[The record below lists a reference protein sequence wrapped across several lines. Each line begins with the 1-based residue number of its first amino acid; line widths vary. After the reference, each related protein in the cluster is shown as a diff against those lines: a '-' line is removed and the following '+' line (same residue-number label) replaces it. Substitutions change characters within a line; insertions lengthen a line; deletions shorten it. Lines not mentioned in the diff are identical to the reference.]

1 MTTVPVR
8 RHNHVRRLAS
18 DRAFD
23 GVLYTI
29 AAILTLTALY
39 PMYFIIIASI
49 SDPSLVAQGKILLLP
64 RGVTLEGYE
73 HLASM
78 KNLWVGYGNTI
89 LYTIAGTA
97 IMLVVN
103 IPVAYA
109 LSRRDLVGRRW
120 FTLFFVF
127 PMFFGVQPSRAG
139 TYMGLNKDGE
149 AYFVPAAENY
159 KEAVKWAHE
168 LYVSGALDPER
179 FTQTADMV
187 SAKIQEDGNPR
198 TGIVFGW
205 TADAELLGNAKD
217 YVVVEAV
224 TGPDGEHYVES
235 DPTYLNYGRN
245 EFVVT
250 KNCKDVGKLLT
261 WADQF
266 YTDVASLQTYYGSI
280 DDGKIQA
287 NADGTYEV
295 LLPDAD
301 SGINLDTSC
310 WTFSFRD
317 HGPKYMHEGF
327 QSKIILPTTEGDGIK
342 LADDAV
348 NAAYVRD
355 TFPVVFYTTEQL
367 EEKAFL
373 ATDII
378 SYISSQYAHWVKD
391 GGVEEE
397 WDAYLKKLDEMGL
410 QSYVQIEKDAFA
422 AYQGK

>member
-127 PMFFGVQPSRAG
+127 PMFFGG
-139 TYMGLNKDGE
+139 GLIPTFIIINNWFHLLDTFTVMVLPFSVI
-149 AYFVPAAENY
+149 AYYIIVA
-159 KEAVKWAHE
+159 
-168 LYVSGALDPER
+168 
-179 FTQTADMV
+179 
-187 SAKIQEDGNPR
+187 R
-198 TGIVFGW
+198 TFFQSSLP
-205 TADAELLGNAKD
+205 AELWDAAQIDGCGNLRYFFTIVLPLSKAIISVIALWAAVGHWNSYFNALIYLTSREKYPLQVFLREILTLGQF
-217 YVVVEAV
+217 V
-224 TGPDGEHYVES
+224 S
-235 DPTYLNYGRN
+235 DQLM
-245 EFVVT
+245 
-250 KNCKDVGKLLT
+250 
-261 WADQF
+261 
-266 YTDVASLQTYYGSI
+266 
-280 DDGKIQA
+280 
-287 NADGTYEV
+287 NADN
-295 LLPDAD
+295 LSPDAMQELIKQAD
-301 SGINLDTSC
+301 TANMIKYAVIIVSTVPMMVIYPWVQKYFAKGIMIGS
-310 WTFSFRD
+310 
-317 HGPKYMHEGF
+317 
-327 QSKIILPTTEGDGIK
+327 
-342 LADDAV
+342 
-348 NAAYVRD
+348 
-355 TFPVVFYTTEQL
+355 
-367 EEKAFL
+367 
-373 ATDII
+373 
-378 SYISSQYAHWVKD
+378 VK
-391 GGVEEE
+391 G
-397 WDAYLKKLDEMGL
+397 
-410 QSYVQIEKDAFA
+410 
-422 AYQGK
+422 